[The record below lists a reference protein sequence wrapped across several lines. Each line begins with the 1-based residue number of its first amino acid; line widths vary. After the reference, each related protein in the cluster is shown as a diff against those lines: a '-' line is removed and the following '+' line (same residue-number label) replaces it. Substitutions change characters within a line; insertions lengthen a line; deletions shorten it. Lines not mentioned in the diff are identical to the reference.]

1 MNPSLRLV
9 LRSVI
14 AGLTV
19 FLTQLQ
25 QSTTWDKSLLEAAI
39 TAGVLA
45 GLEYGTPLNAVVG
58 PGKTS
63 EIVPEAKPGG

>member
-1 MNPSLRLV
+1 MTPSIRLALRALA
-9 LRSVI
+9 

-25 QSTTWDKSLLEAAI
+25 QSAAWDKSLVEAAI

-45 GLEYGTPLNAVVG
+45 GLEYLTPLNPHVG
-58 PGKTS
+58 
-63 EIVPEAKPGG
+63 VWKP

>member
-9 LRSVI
+9 LRSLI

-25 QSTTWDKSLLEAAI
+25 QSTAWDRSLIEAAI

-58 PGKTS
+58 PGKDAK
-63 EIVPEAKPGG
+63 IVPEAAK

>member
-1 MNPSLRLV
+1 MKARLRLV
-9 LRSVI
+9 LRSLI

-25 QSTTWDKSLLEAAI
+25 QSTAWDRSLVEAAI
-39 TAGVLA
+39 TAGILA

-63 EIVPEAKPGG
+63 EIVPEAPK

>member
-1 MNPSLRLV
+1 MGPQLRLV
-9 LRSVI
+9 LRSLV

-25 QSTTWDKSLLEAAI
+25 QSTTWDKSLIEAAI

-45 GLEYGTPLNAVVG
+45 GLEYGSPLNAVVG
-58 PGKTS
+58 PGKDQKL
-63 EIVPEAKPGG
+63 VPEQPK

>member
-1 MNPSLRLV
+1 MNPSIRLV
-9 LRSVI
+9 VRSLV

-25 QSTTWDKSLLEAAI
+25 QSTTWDKSLIEAAI
-39 TAGVLA
+39 TAGILA

-63 EIVPEAKPGG
+63 EIVPEQK

>member
-1 MNPSLRLV
+1 MNTPAFRLV

-25 QSTTWDKSLLEAAI
+25 QSTAWDRSLVEAAI
-39 TAGVLA
+39 TAGILA

-58 PGKTS
+58 PGKTA
-63 EIVPEAKPGG
+63 ELVPEPPK

>member
-1 MNPSLRLV
+1 MNASVRLV
-9 LRSVI
+9 LRSVV

-25 QSTTWDKSLLEAAI
+25 QSTTWDKSLIEGAI
-39 TAGVLA
+39 TAGILA
-45 GLEYGTPLNAVVG
+45 GLEFATPLNAVVG

-63 EIVPEAKPGG
+63 EVVPEAK

>member
-1 MNPSLRLV
+1 MNAQLRLV
-9 LRSVI
+9 LRSLV

-25 QSTTWDKSLLEAAI
+25 QSTAWDRSLIEAAI
-39 TAGVLA
+39 TAGILA

-58 PGKTS
+58 PGKTA
-63 EIVPEAKPGG
+63 EIVPEAK

>member
-1 MNPSLRLV
+1 MNASLRLV
-9 LRSVI
+9 LRSII

-25 QSTTWDKSLLEAAI
+25 QSTAWNRSLVEAAI
-39 TAGVLA
+39 TAGILA

-63 EIVPEAKPGG
+63 EIVPEAK

>member
-1 MNPSLRLV
+1 MNPSVRLV
-9 LRSVI
+9 LRSLI

-25 QSTTWDKSLLEAAI
+25 QSTAWNRSLIEAAI

-45 GLEYGTPLNAVVG
+45 ALEYGTPLNPVVG

-63 EIVPEAKPGG
+63 EIVPEAK